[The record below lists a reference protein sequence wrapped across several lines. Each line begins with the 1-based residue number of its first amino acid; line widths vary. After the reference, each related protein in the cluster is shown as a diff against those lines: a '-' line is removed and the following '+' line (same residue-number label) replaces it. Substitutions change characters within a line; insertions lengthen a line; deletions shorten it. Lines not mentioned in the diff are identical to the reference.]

1 MQQANAPTGTPF
13 FGWYRGLS
21 PTAQRVLAHLGFAA
35 VFFGAWEL
43 YGHLGNP
50 IILPPVSQVVVAF
63 ADLAISGR
71 LWEALAP
78 SLLLLLFGFTASTAA
93 GLVLGVV
100 VGRSRIADLT
110 LSPYLAALYATP
122 SIALVPI
129 ILVWFGFGMSGRVL
143 VVFLA
148 AVFPMLYNVV
158 AGVRNA
164 PPDLIDVANS
174 FNASRATVL
183 FQVILPAALP
193 FIFAGIRVS
202 IGRAVVGMAVA
213 EVYLR
218 LGGIGSLITAFGARF
233 VTDYLIATILV
244 LPMIGIGLSKLLAY
258 IEQRVAPW
266 RTTLS
271 E

>member
-1 MQQANAPTGTPF
+1 MQRASVSPGIPVLRRVQALSHTP
-13 FGWYRGLS
+13 
-21 PTAQRVLAHLGFAA
+21 QRIVAHIAFAIL
-35 VFFGAWEL
+35 FFGAWEL

-50 IILPPVSQVVVAF
+50 VILPPVSQVVAAF
-63 ADLAISGR
+63 FDLLISGR
-71 LWEALAP
+71 LLEALAP
-78 SLLLLLFGFTASTAA
+78 SLWLLFLGFSIAMVA
-93 GLVLGVV
+93 GLVLGVLI
-100 VGRSRIADLT
+100 GRSRLADLT

-129 ILVWFGFGMSGRVL
+129 ILVWFGFGLSGRVL
-143 VVFLA
+143 VVILA
-148 AVFPMLYNVV
+148 AVFTMLYNVT
-158 AGVRNA
+158 AGVREA
-164 PPDLIDVANS
+164 PQDLIDVAHS
-174 FNASRATVL
+174 FNASRFTVL

-258 IEQRVAPW
+258 IERRVAPW
-266 RTTLS
+266 RAI
-271 E
+271 

>member
-1 MQQANAPTGTPF
+1 MQEVKVSPRLPL
-13 FGWYRGLS
+13 FGRYRSLS
-21 PTAQRVLAHLGFAA
+21 PTAQRVLGHIAFA
-35 VFFGAWEL
+35 VFVFGAWEL
-43 YGHLGNP
+43 YGRLGNSL
-50 IILPPVSQVVVAF
+50 ILPPVSQVLAAFYDLVV
-63 ADLAISGR
+63 SGR

-78 SLLLLLFGFTASTAA
+78 SLLLLLIGFSISMVS

-100 VGRSRIADLT
+100 VGRSRVADLT
-110 LSPYLAALYATP
+110 LSPYLSALYATP

-129 ILVWFGFGMSGRVL
+129 ILIWFGFGLSGRVL
-143 VVFLA
+143 VVFLS

-158 AGVRNA
+158 AGVRDA
-164 PPDLIDVANS
+164 PQDLIDVARS
-174 FNASRATVL
+174 FNASRFAVL

-193 FIFAGIRVS
+193 FIFAGIRIS

-218 LGGIGSLITAFGARF
+218 LGGIGALITAFGARF

-258 IEQRVAPW
+258 IERRAAPW
-266 RTTLS
+266 RAL
-271 E
+271 